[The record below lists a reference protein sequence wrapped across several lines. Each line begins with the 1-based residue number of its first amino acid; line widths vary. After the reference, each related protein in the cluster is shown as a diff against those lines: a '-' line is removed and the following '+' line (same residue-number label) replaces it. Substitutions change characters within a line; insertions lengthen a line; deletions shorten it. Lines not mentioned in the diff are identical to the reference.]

1 MLTLGKGKNL
11 SSLTEK
17 SFSPE
22 RHRRSLSP
30 PCYQTLPC
38 RLIANLKK
46 MEVQE
51 GIVQPKLDH
60 FDLDE
65 RLRPMVGAD
74 DKQYEAL
81 LDEVVTKHA
90 MPLIKRIISSKLKV
104 YPGSSQFNLAGGAEV
119 DDLCQ
124 ESVVNLISYLDSW
137 KHESREEAIKGLDE
151 FVAKIALNVY
161 NSHLRR
167 KYPLRHSLKR
177 RILYQLKTSTEFE
190 LWKEGND
197 KIAGFVSWKS
207 ISHTR
212 SQSPD
217 LADLRRDVREF
228 VAQRLSGQSPD
239 NLPLNDLI
247 RHLFNW
253 IEQPFE
259 IDMLV
264 DVIARLQGVS
274 DKPKSDDAGVA
285 ESNSGKGTPSEQK
298 PPEISQIEQRE
309 DLRRIW
315 KIILLLPVQ
324 QRKALLLN
332 LKCRG
337 GEGIVNALPLCE
349 IASPEKIAQA
359 LEMKCEELEKLWDK
373 LPLLDAQIGEMLG
386 IQPQEVI
393 NLRKSARERLGRK
406 IVKAD
411 KLAK

>member
-1 MLTLGKGKNL
+1 
-11 SSLTEK
+11 
-17 SFSPE
+17 
-22 RHRRSLSP
+22 
-30 PCYQTLPC
+30 
-38 RLIANLKK
+38 

-51 GIVQPKLDH
+51 GNVQPKLDH

-65 RLRPMVGAD
+65 RLHPLVNAEGD
-74 DKQYEAL
+74 QYEAL
-81 LDEVVTKHA
+81 LEEVVTKHA
-90 MPLIKRIISSKLKV
+90 MPLIKRIIGSKLRG
-104 YPGSSQFNLAGGAEV
+104 YPQSQFNLSGGAEI

-137 KHESREEAIKGLDE
+137 KHESREQAIRGLDE

-161 NSHLRR
+161 NSHLRQ

-177 RILYQLKTSTEFE
+177 RILYQLKTSAEFE

-197 KIAGFVSWKS
+197 KIAGFVSWQS
-207 ISHTR
+207 T
-212 SQSPD
+212 SQARYQNQH
-217 LADLRRDVREF
+217 LADLRWDVREF
-228 VAQRLSGQSPD
+228 VAERLSGQSPN

-253 IEQPFE
+253 IRQPFE
-259 IDMLV
+259 IDLLV
-264 DVIARLQGVS
+264 DVIARLLGVS
-274 DKPKSDDAGVA
+274 DKPKNDDEEVV
-285 ESNSGKGTPSEQK
+285 ESNCGKGKSPEQK

-332 LKCRG
+332 LKYRG

-359 LEMKCEELEKLWDK
+359 LEMKSDELEMLWDK

-386 IQPQEVI
+386 IEPQEVI

-406 IVKAD
+406 IVKSE